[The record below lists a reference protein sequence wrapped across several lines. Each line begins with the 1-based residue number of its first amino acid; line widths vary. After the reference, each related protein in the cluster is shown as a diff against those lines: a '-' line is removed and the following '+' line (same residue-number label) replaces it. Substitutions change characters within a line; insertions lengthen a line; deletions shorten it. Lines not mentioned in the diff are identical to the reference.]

1 MELKNIISE
10 TLNEIE
16 KMAKTIDNGFNT
28 AQKTPSFF
36 KTPPHL
42 QNTPNPKNANAPL
55 ESKNAAKIE
64 TQEKITE
71 EKEEELKEIITE
83 EIVQEKITE
92 EKEEELKEI
101 ITEEIVQEKITE
113 EKEEE
118 SKEIITEEITPKT
131 PTQETPT
138 QVLIPNERVFLK
150 GLLER
155 TLVLFKGMQALEEK
169 EVLKRLDLVARFL
182 QYQLSVLEKRL
193 ESLERENTE

>member
-1 MELKNIISE
+1 MAGRMELKNIISE

-16 KMAKTIDNGFNT
+16 KMAKTIDDGFNT
-28 AQKTPSFF
+28 AQKTLSFF

-55 ESKNAAKIE
+55 EPKNATKIE

-83 EIVQEKITE
+83 EITPKTP
-92 EKEEELKEI
+92 
-101 ITEEIVQEKITE
+101 
-113 EKEEE
+113 
-118 SKEIITEEITPKT
+118 TPKT
-131 PTQETPT
+131 PTQENPT

-169 EVLKRLDLVARFL
+169 EALKRLDLVARFL
-182 QYQLSVLEKRL
+182 QYQLSALEKRL

>member
-16 KMAKTIDNGFNT
+16 KMAKTIDDGFNT

-36 KTPPHL
+36 KTPPYL
-42 QNTPNPKNANAPL
+42 QNAKNAETPPMSNTEPKNAT
-55 ESKNAAKIE
+55 KIE

-71 EKEEELKEIITE
+71 EKEEEAQEII
-83 EIVQEKITE
+83 I
-92 EKEEELKEI
+92 
-101 ITEEIVQEKITE
+101 
-113 EKEEE
+113 
-118 SKEIITEEITPKT
+118 EEIT
-131 PTQETPT
+131 QENPT

-150 GLLER
+150 NLLER
-155 TLVLFKGMQALEEK
+155 TLVLFKGIQALEEK
-169 EVLKRLDLVARFL
+169 EAMKRLDLVARFL

>member
-16 KMAKTIDNGFNT
+16 KMAKTIDDGFNT
-28 AQKTPSFF
+28 VQKTPSFF

-55 ESKNAAKIE
+55 EPKNAAKIE

-83 EIVQEKITE
+83 EI
-92 EKEEELKEI
+92 
-101 ITEEIVQEKITE
+101 
-113 EKEEE
+113 
-118 SKEIITEEITPKT
+118 TPKT
-131 PTQETPT
+131 PTQ
-138 QVLIPNERVFLK
+138 VLILNERVFLK

-169 EVLKRLDLVARFL
+169 EALKRLDLVARFL
-182 QYQLSVLEKRL
+182 QYQLSALEKRL

>member
-1 MELKNIISE
+1 MAGRMELKNIISE

-55 ESKNAAKIE
+55 EPKNAAKIE

-71 EKEEELKEIITE
+71 EKEEE
-83 EIVQEKITE
+83 
-92 EKEEELKEI
+92 
-101 ITEEIVQEKITE
+101 
-113 EKEEE
+113 
-118 SKEIITEEITPKT
+118 SKEIITEN

-138 QVLIPNERVFLK
+138 QAPILNERVFLK

-169 EVLKRLDLVARFL
+169 EALKRLDLVARFL

-193 ESLERENTE
+193 ESLERENIE

>member
-16 KMAKTIDNGFNT
+16 KMAKTIDDGFNT
-28 AQKTPSFF
+28 VQKTPSFF

-42 QNTPNPKNANAPL
+42 QNTPNPKNANTPL
-55 ESKNAAKIE
+55 EPKNATKIE

-71 EKEEELKEIITE
+71 EN
-83 EIVQEKITE
+83 TE
-92 EKEEELKEI
+92 EKEEEAQEI
-101 ITEEIVQEKITE
+101 II
-113 EKEEE
+113 
-118 SKEIITEEITPKT
+118 EEITTKN
-131 PTQETPT
+131 PT

-150 GLLER
+150 NLLER

-169 EVLKRLDLVARFL
+169 EAMKRLDLVVRFL
-182 QYQLSVLEKRL
+182 QYQLSALEKRL

>member
-16 KMAKTIDNGFNT
+16 KMAKTIDDGFDT

-42 QNTPNPKNANAPL
+42 QNTPNPKNANTPL
-55 ESKNAAKIE
+55 EPKNATKIE

-71 EKEEELKEIITE
+71 EKEEEAPEIIIE
-83 EIVQEKITE
+83 EI
-92 EKEEELKEI
+92 
-101 ITEEIVQEKITE
+101 
-113 EKEEE
+113 
-118 SKEIITEEITPKT
+118 
-131 PTQETPT
+131 TQETPK
-138 QVLIPNERVFLK
+138 QVLIPNERIFLK

-169 EVLKRLDLVARFL
+169 EALKRLDLVARFL
-182 QYQLSVLEKRL
+182 QYQLSTLEKRL

>member
-16 KMAKTIDNGFNT
+16 KMAKTIDDGFDT

-55 ESKNAAKIE
+55 EPKNATKIE

-71 EKEEELKEIITE
+71 EKEEEAQEIITE
-83 EIVQEKITE
+83 ETTQEN
-92 EKEEELKEI
+92 
-101 ITEEIVQEKITE
+101 
-113 EKEEE
+113 
-118 SKEIITEEITPKT
+118 

-138 QVLIPNERVFLK
+138 QALIPNERVFLK
-150 GLLER
+150 NLLER

-169 EVLKRLDLVARFL
+169 EAMKRLDLVARFL

>member
-16 KMAKTIDNGFNT
+16 KMAKTIDDGFNT
-28 AQKTPSFF
+28 VQKTPSFF

-55 ESKNAAKIE
+55 EPKNAAKIE
-64 TQEKITE
+64 T
-71 EKEEELKEIITE
+71 
-83 EIVQEKITE
+83 
-92 EKEEELKEI
+92 
-101 ITEEIVQEKITE
+101 QEKITE

-169 EVLKRLDLVARFL
+169 EALKRLDLVARFL
-182 QYQLSVLEKRL
+182 QYQLSALEKRL

>member
-16 KMAKTIDNGFNT
+16 KMAKTIDDGFDR
-28 AQKTPSFF
+28 AQKTLSFF

-42 QNTPNPKNANAPL
+42 QNTPNPKNANTPL
-55 ESKNAAKIE
+55 EPKNAAKIE
-64 TQEKITE
+64 T
-71 EKEEELKEIITE
+71 
-83 EIVQEKITE
+83 
-92 EKEEELKEI
+92 
-101 ITEEIVQEKITE
+101 QEKITE

-118 SKEIITEEITPKT
+118 SKEIITEEIA
-131 PTQETPT
+131 QETPK

-169 EVLKRLDLVARFL
+169 EALKRLDLVARFL
-182 QYQLSVLEKRL
+182 QYQLSALEKRL

>member
-55 ESKNAAKIE
+55 EPKNATKIE

-71 EKEEELKEIITE
+71 EKEEE
-83 EIVQEKITE
+83 
-92 EKEEELKEI
+92 
-101 ITEEIVQEKITE
+101 
-113 EKEEE
+113 
-118 SKEIITEEITPKT
+118 SKETITEEITPKI
-131 PTQETPT
+131 PT

-169 EVLKRLDLVARFL
+169 EALKRLDLVARFL
-182 QYQLSVLEKRL
+182 QYQLSALEKRL
-193 ESLERENTE
+193 VSLERENTE

>member
-10 TLNEIE
+10 TLSEIE
-16 KMAKTIDNGFNT
+16 KMAKTIDDGFNT

-36 KTPPHL
+36 KMPSHL
-42 QNTPNPKNANAPL
+42 QNTPNPKNANTPL
-55 ESKNAAKIE
+55 EPKNAAKIE

-83 EIVQEKITE
+83 EIAQEN
-92 EKEEELKEI
+92 
-101 ITEEIVQEKITE
+101 
-113 EKEEE
+113 
-118 SKEIITEEITPKT
+118 
-131 PTQETPT
+131 PTQA
-138 QVLIPNERVFLK
+138 LIPNERVFLK

-169 EVLKRLDLVARFL
+169 EAMKRLDLVARFL
-182 QYQLSVLEKRL
+182 QYQLSALEKRL

>member
-16 KMAKTIDNGFNT
+16 KMAKTIDNGFDRT
-28 AQKTPSFF
+28 QKTPSFF

-42 QNTPNPKNANAPL
+42 QNTPLEPKNAT
-55 ESKNAAKIE
+55 KIE

-83 EIVQEKITE
+83 EI
-92 EKEEELKEI
+92 
-101 ITEEIVQEKITE
+101 
-113 EKEEE
+113 
-118 SKEIITEEITPKT
+118 TPKT
-131 PTQETPT
+131 PTQA
-138 QVLIPNERVFLK
+138 LIPNERVFLK

-169 EVLKRLDLVARFL
+169 EAMKRLDLVVRFL
-182 QYQLSVLEKRL
+182 QYQLSALEKRL

>member
-16 KMAKTIDNGFNT
+16 KMAKTIDDGFDT

-36 KTPPHL
+36 KTPPQ
-42 QNTPNPKNANAPL
+42 QNTPKNANTPL

-71 EKEEELKEIITE
+71 EKEEEAPEIIAE
-83 EIVQEKITE
+83 EIAQEN
-92 EKEEELKEI
+92 
-101 ITEEIVQEKITE
+101 
-113 EKEEE
+113 
-118 SKEIITEEITPKT
+118 PK
-131 PTQETPT
+131 QA
-138 QVLIPNERVFLK
+138 LIPNERVFLK

-169 EVLKRLDLVARFL
+169 EAMKRLDLVARFL
-182 QYQLSVLEKRL
+182 QYQLSALEKRL

>member
-16 KMAKTIDNGFNT
+16 KMAKTIDNNFDAT
-28 AQKTPSFF
+28 QKTPSFF
-36 KTPPHL
+36 KTPPYL
-42 QNTPNPKNANAPL
+42 QNAKNAETPPMSNTEP
-55 ESKNAAKIE
+55 KNAAKIE

-71 EKEEELKEIITE
+71 EKEEELKEII
-83 EIVQEKITE
+83 I
-92 EKEEELKEI
+92 
-101 ITEEIVQEKITE
+101 
-113 EKEEE
+113 
-118 SKEIITEEITPKT
+118 EEITQKT

-155 TLVLFKGMQALEEK
+155 TLVLLKGMQALEEK
-169 EVLKRLDLVARFL
+169 EALKRLDLVARFL

-193 ESLERENTE
+193 ESLEREDTE

>member
-1 MELKNIISE
+1 MAGRMELKNIISE

-16 KMAKTIDNGFNT
+16 KMAKTIDDGFNT
-28 AQKTPSFF
+28 VQKTPSFF

-55 ESKNAAKIE
+55 EPKNAAKIE

-83 EIVQEKITE
+83 EITQE
-92 EKEEELKEI
+92 
-101 ITEEIVQEKITE
+101 
-113 EKEEE
+113 
-118 SKEIITEEITPKT
+118 T

-138 QVLIPNERVFLK
+138 QALIPNERVFLK

-169 EVLKRLDLVARFL
+169 EALKRLDLVARFL

>member
-16 KMAKTIDNGFNT
+16 KMAKTIDNGFDT
-28 AQKTPSFF
+28 AQKTLSFF

-42 QNTPNPKNANAPL
+42 QNTPKNANTPL
-55 ESKNAAKIE
+55 EPKNAAKIE
-64 TQEKITE
+64 T
-71 EKEEELKEIITE
+71 
-83 EIVQEKITE
+83 
-92 EKEEELKEI
+92 
-101 ITEEIVQEKITE
+101 QEKITE

-118 SKEIITEEITPKT
+118 SKEIITEEIAQEN
-131 PTQETPT
+131 PTQA
-138 QVLIPNERVFLK
+138 LIPNERVFLK

-169 EVLKRLDLVARFL
+169 EALKRLDLVARFL

>member
-16 KMAKTIDNGFNT
+16 KMAKTIDDGFDT

-42 QNTPNPKNANAPL
+42 QNAKNAETPPMSNTEP
-55 ESKNAAKIE
+55 KNAAKIE
-64 TQEKITE
+64 T
-71 EKEEELKEIITE
+71 
-83 EIVQEKITE
+83 
-92 EKEEELKEI
+92 
-101 ITEEIVQEKITE
+101 QEKITE

-118 SKEIITEEITPKT
+118 SKEIITEEIA
-131 PTQETPT
+131 QETPT
-138 QVLIPNERVFLK
+138 QALIPNERVFLK

-169 EVLKRLDLVARFL
+169 EALKRLDLVARFL
-182 QYQLSVLEKRL
+182 QYQLSALEKRL

>member
-16 KMAKTIDNGFNT
+16 KMAKTIDDGFNT

-36 KTPPHL
+36 KTPSHL

-55 ESKNAAKIE
+55 EPKNATKIE

-83 EIVQEKITE
+83 EIVQE
-92 EKEEELKEI
+92 
-101 ITEEIVQEKITE
+101 
-113 EKEEE
+113 
-118 SKEIITEEITPKT
+118 T
-131 PTQETPT
+131 PTQA
-138 QVLIPNERVFLK
+138 LIPNERVFLK

-155 TLVLFKGMQALEEK
+155 TLVLFKGMQALEGK
-169 EVLKRLDLVARFL
+169 EALKRLDLVERFL
-182 QYQLSVLEKRL
+182 QYQLSALEKRL

>member
-1 MELKNIISE
+1 MAGRMELKNIISE

-16 KMAKTIDNGFNT
+16 KMAKTIDDGFNT

-36 KTPPHL
+36 KTPSHL
-42 QNTPNPKNANAPL
+42 QNTPNPKNANTPL
-55 ESKNAAKIE
+55 EPKNAAKIE

-71 EKEEELKEIITE
+71 EKEEETPEIITE
-83 EIVQEKITE
+83 EIA
-92 EKEEELKEI
+92 
-101 ITEEIVQEKITE
+101 
-113 EKEEE
+113 
-118 SKEIITEEITPKT
+118 
-131 PTQETPT
+131 QETPT

-150 GLLER
+150 NLLER

-169 EVLKRLDLVARFL
+169 EAMKRLDLVARFL